1 MHKLKKNIATAVAL
15 AMVISGF
22 APTAQAYSISNNSNS
37 SIFSRIKSMLG
48 VNLIKISRLK
58 FAKTDGSNLNE
69 TELILNSGESV
80 RIKIFGEVT
89 GSLNSVK
96 DSDVKVKFEEINIE
110 GEITN
115 EIKLTPDKITKNKST
130 INENITNI
138 IADVKV
144 PNNDT
149 TEEKVYKISVSVD
162 GSDIYSYGNDGNLFV
177 KIPGKVSNNIKI
189 DNFYASE
196 GEKTEKTAYYN
207 FIAKGTDL
215 DKSKLS
221 LAIKNQEGLNV
232 TNEIFKINREKENE
246 LIGKDGNHRNLKL
259 QFPIDDLDE
268 GQSKKYTISLLSDG
282 KETGKSIEIIL
293 KKDTTTQVSLIK
305 SITPK
310 DGYMNYEGGTVK
322 YTLITDET
330 LKAEDILCRVKK
342 DNITSVGDL
351 KVTIKDTVD
360 LTKKEVSIEI
370 NKNQTSKDKVYSLEF
385 ADRTNNQ
392 YNVNATLTH
401 YGNTNLEPTID
412 DLEPTEIIDV
422 PASGTKEERTIKFNV
437 VASRVDVDKLGIK
450 VTSEDKEINIDEP
463 IIKADGARRKI
474 SLVIPENK
482 DSKEKIYKIKFSAD
496 KNAPNPV
503 YNEKLIL
510 KVTQK
515 AAETPKVMKVIEFN
529 APKADLPEKGG
540 TISVTAR
547 GENLESKKLS
557 LKVEKLLKDGQ
568 KEDVTEKV
576 VGSSVFV
583 GEEIITSPN
592 DMTMSASLKFPKV
605 SSKDKIDKYKVT
617 LIVDGKNEF
626 KTINITVSKYGT
638 LADTTDFGL
647 AGVYMDGPDKIILQS
662 EENLYEVIP
671 DSLKENISLKIVTD
685 KKEEKPEN
693 SKKESKDGFVK
704 LSDEDKVELKDNF
717 ITITLKN
724 PIDIEKLDVTQSKV
738 RIEKRVL
745 KNSKGLP
752 FGELEHIINKDV
764 PVVHEYEFISGEILD
779 SKGGEVAVKLNGI
792 NLVNPGETAEKEGNP
807 KATRVRVFKKENL
820 KGDIKYLDGVKVEG
834 EGKEQTIRFT
844 LPANKG
850 KRTES
855 YTVMIS
861 LNNGKTYSPE
871 VGVNMLDSRGTRIS
885 PSVLPEGKT
894 ASDATLAFASIQ
906 SYGTAG
912 GGTEAPDNTHTNT
925 PTNQESK
932 KTFVHLYGT
941 NLRKN
946 TTKVRI
952 IHKETGAVFVP
963 THEPAKDSGDRFIM
977 VGFDGTGII
986 GDGNHQQLEII
997 APRGYVGDNT
1007 WIYQF
1012 AIDGV
1017 NYDHEITVS
1026 ATVVDDKEDPGTR
1039 PVPAEAIRTLV
1050 VKYLTTDGKEVAK
1063 QEEHKVF
1070 KGQQFYSSDIAPKEI
1085 KGYKYLGV
1093 KEVKEAKA
1101 RLEEL
1106 NNKTSLTEAE
1116 KAEKAKLE
1124 NLFNNVVNQKFKE
1137 LEMTYT
1143 NKPGT
1148 EGVLTFLYED
1158 TTPSKPEK
1166 PEEKPEIPSVP
1177 SVPEKPQEEE
1187 KPEEKPGEGVKVEV
1201 VDKIAGETRYDT
1213 SLDISKKVYST
1224 SEKVYL
1230 VSGEKFPDALSSAAL
1245 AGKGDGPILLIN
1257 DKNVDKILSEINRLG
1272 AKEIVFVGGNSI
1284 SKANEDKIK
1293 KFAESKSSV
1302 VSAFAGENR
1311 YETAIK
1317 VAEETIAKRGNKG
1330 KVIIADG
1337 RNYPDA
1343 VSIAPYASK
1352 EGIPVILVNG
1362 NKVPSEVK
1370 AFLNKY
1376 KIKDAIFVGGTKA
1389 VGKDVEKL
1397 FKKVDRVAGADRYET
1412 SKKIADKFFAGS
1424 STVFMA
1430 SGESFADSLSVSYYA
1445 GMQTAPVL
1453 LTKANSLDNDTRDYL
1468 NANKDKNYIIIGG
1481 DKAVNPN
1488 LFK

>member
-22 APTAQAYSISNNSNS
+22 APTAQAYSISNNSNN
-37 SIFSRIKSMLG
+37 SIFSRIKSMLTIMG
-48 VNLIKISRLK
+48 DVYIANPIVPEIQS
-58 FAKTDGSNLNE
+58 TE
-69 TELILNSGESV
+69 TELGFNVMMISGIKNSKVGVQVKCDNKVVNISNLIVTGNEEKQTKVVKFNVPQNDTNKDKVYEVRFCIDKDKPDYENSPVAKVTHKAKKDNESIV
-80 RIKIFGEVT
+80 NKFVADSLELSELGGEVT
-89 GSLNSVK
+89 FSILGEKLNLSKYSLEIKNEFGRDITEQIFGMKKNEFEGTDEKNVLKVNFPKINLNGEDKIYTINLKSGDK
-96 DSDVKVKFEEINIE
+96 STGKYINLKFKKQDVKSLIKGVDPKKKDIDSKEQKVEFTLNVDEGIKNDEILTEVKCNALPSTIKPIIE
-110 GEITN
+110 GEGSTRHGSIEIPSNTDRTEKLYTVKFADSTNKNYAVMLTINQSIDKTVPMIQGVIAPESGTNITA
-115 EIKLTPDKITKNKST
+115 KGGKITFRVNAPNVAKDKLG
-130 INENITNI
+130 
-138 IADVKV
+138 VKV
-144 PNNDT
+144 
-149 TEEKVYKISVSVD
+149 SS
-162 GSDIYSYGNDGNLFV
+162 G
-177 KIPGKVSNNIKI
+177 
-189 DNFYASE
+189 
-196 GEKTEKTAYYN
+196 
-207 FIAKGTDL
+207 
-215 DKSKLS
+215 DK
-221 LAIKNQEGLNV
+221 EV
-232 TNEIFKINREKENE
+232 V
-246 LIGKDGNHRNLKL
+246 
-259 QFPIDDLDE
+259 IDDLDII
-268 GQSKKYTISLLSDG
+268 GDG
-282 KETGKSIEIIL
+282 NT
-293 KKDTTTQVSLIK
+293 
-305 SITPK
+305 
-310 DGYMNYEGGTVK
+310 
-322 YTLITDET
+322 
-330 LKAEDILCRVKK
+330 
-342 DNITSVGDL
+342 
-351 KVTIKDTVD
+351 
-360 LTKKEVSIEI
+360 KEVSMTLPKNSEQKQKTYKIEFCI
-370 NKNQTSKDKVYSLEF
+370 DKSNPIYEGNPVLVITQDAAEVPKEIKITSFEATKANLPKEGGQTS
-385 ADRTNNQ
+385 
-392 YNVNATLTH
+392 
-401 YGNTNLEPTID
+401 
-412 DLEPTEIIDV
+412 
-422 PASGTKEERTIKFNV
+422 
-437 VASRVDVDKLGIK
+437 
-450 VTSEDKEINIDEP
+450 
-463 IIKADGARRKI
+463 
-474 SLVIPENK
+474 
-482 DSKEKIYKIKFSAD
+482 FSV
-496 KNAPNPV
+496 K
-503 YNEKLIL
+503 
-510 KVTQK
+510 
-515 AAETPKVMKVIEFN
+515 
-529 APKADLPEKGG
+529 
-540 TISVTAR
+540 
-547 GENLESKKLS
+547 GENLIEERLS
-557 LKVEKLLKDGQ
+557 LKVEKILDNGS
-568 KEDVTEKV
+568 KEDVTSKIDGV
-576 VGSSVFV
+576 SDGFL
-583 GEEIITSPN
+583 GTGKL
-592 DMTMSASLKFPKV
+592 MTAYLTFPGIKN
-605 SSKDKIDKYKVT
+605 KDDIDKYEVSLLVDEEVRFIDKV
-617 LIVDGKNEF
+617 
-626 KTINITVSKYGT
+626 TVSKHGT
-638 LADTTDFGL
+638 LAETTPFGL
-647 AGVYMDGPDKIILQS
+647 AGVYMDGSNKIILQS
-662 EENLYEVIP
+662 EENMFEIMP
-671 DSLKENISLKIVTD
+671 NSLKENISLKIVTD
-685 KKEEKPEN
+685 KKEEKPEA
-693 SKKESKDGFVK
+693 STKATKEGFVK

-717 ITITLKN
+717 IIITLKN
-724 PIDIEKLDVTQSKV
+724 PIDIENLDVSQSKV

-752 FGELEHIINKDV
+752 FGELEHIINKDI
-764 PVVHEYEFISGEILD
+764 PVVHEYEFINGEILD
-779 SKGGEVAVKLNGI
+779 SKGGEVAVKLKGI
-792 NLVNPGETAEKEGNP
+792 NLVNPEETAEKEGNP
-807 KATRVRVFKKENL
+807 RATRVRVFKKE
-820 KGDIKYLDGVKVEG
+820 KVQSEIKYLEGVKVEG
-834 EGKEQTIRFT
+834 EGKEQAIRFN

-861 LNNGKTYSPE
+861 LDNGKTYSPE

-894 ASDATLAFASIQ
+894 AKDPTLGFASIQ
-906 SYGTAG
+906 SYGTSG

-941 NLRKN
+941 NLRKD

-1017 NYDHEITVS
+1017 NYDREVTVS
-1026 ATVVDDKEDPGTR
+1026 ATVVDDKEDGGTR
-1039 PVPAEAIRTLV
+1039 PDPKEAIRTLV
-1050 VKYLTTDGKEVAK
+1050 VKYLTADGKEVAK

-1093 KEVKEAKA
+1093 KEVKEAKS
-1101 RLEEL
+1101 RLEAL

-1116 KAEKAKLE
+1116 KAEKTKLE

-1143 NKPGT
+1143 NKPGA

-1158 TTPSKPEK
+1158 TTPSKPVE
-1166 PEEKPEIPSVP
+1166 PSIPSVP

-1213 SLDISKKVYST
+1213 SLDISKKVYSS

-1257 DKNVDKILSEINRLG
+1257 DNNIDKILSEINRLG

-1284 SKANEDKIK
+1284 SKANEEKVK
-1293 KFAESKSSV
+1293 EFAESKSSV

-1362 NKVPSEVK
+1362 NNVPKEVK
-1370 AFLNKY
+1370 DFLNKY
-1376 KIKDAIFVGGTKA
+1376 KIKDVIVVGGTNA

-1397 FKKVDRVAGADRYET
+1397 FKKVDRVAGEDRYET
-1412 SKKIADKFFAGS
+1412 SKKIADKFFADS

-1445 GMQTAPVL
+1445 GMQTAPVV

>member
-22 APTAQAYSISNNSNS
+22 APTAEAYSISNNSNN
-37 SIFSRIKSMLG
+37 SIFSRIL
-48 VNLIKISRLK
+48 NLIGNSQISIGTVRFIKKGINGEDSLSSNPLELKADEKAVRVRLLTYGGDLSNITQNDVEIQLKDTASEEVKNVKITKMEKNSKNIDLDLEIPENTKFEAIKYEIKFRLGKDGAYSDALFINQEAKVPTEAIINSFSSEKKEITDTEAEYSFSAKGINLEKSKLSLQIKDKDGKDVTDEIFKYNKKDNDLSGAPQNATVKSIRVK
-58 FAKTDGSNLNE
+58 FPIDDLSEGDAKKYTVLLKKDNAETNKSVVLNIEKPKVTSLIKNVNTKTPNIPSKGASSEEQTVKFTLTVDSKLSNENIAWKTNCNGIVTSDLKVSLDEGTGE
-69 TELILNSGESV
+69 T
-80 RIKIFGEVT
+80 RT
-89 GSLNSVK
+89 GSIVVPANK
-96 DSDVKVKFEEINIE
+96 RANDKKYTIE
-110 GEITN
+110 FADKTYNNYNTVLTITQFGDPTIKAAIQAVEPN
-115 EIKLTPDKITKNKST
+115 EIKDIPVEGQKISFNVMTKGVKK
-130 INENITNI
+130 
-138 IADVKV
+138 DDLGVKV
-144 PNNDT
+144 TSNGEKVDIKDIVITGEKASKTVTMTIPENKET
-149 TEEKVYKISVSVD
+149 KEKVYKVEFCVD
-162 GSDIYSYGNDGNLFV
+162 KAKEEYEGNPYLTV
-177 KIPGKVSNNIKI
+177 TQK
-189 DNFYASE
+189 ASE
-196 GEKTEKTAYYN
+196 APKELKVTSFEAIKADLPKEGGTTTVTATGEN
-207 FIAKGTDL
+207 L

-221 LAIKNQEGLNV
+221 L
-232 TNEIFKINREKENE
+232 
-246 LIGKDGNHRNLKL
+246 
-259 QFPIDDLDE
+259 
-268 GQSKKYTISLLSDG
+268 
-282 KETGKSIEIIL
+282 
-293 KKDTTTQVSLIK
+293 
-305 SITPK
+305 
-310 DGYMNYEGGTVK
+310 
-322 YTLITDET
+322 
-330 LKAEDILCRVKK
+330 
-342 DNITSVGDL
+342 
-351 KVTIKDTVD
+351 
-360 LTKKEVSIEI
+360 
-370 NKNQTSKDKVYSLEF
+370 
-385 ADRTNNQ
+385 
-392 YNVNATLTH
+392 
-401 YGNTNLEPTID
+401 
-412 DLEPTEIIDV
+412 
-422 PASGTKEERTIKFNV
+422 
-437 VASRVDVDKLGIK
+437 
-450 VTSEDKEINIDEP
+450 
-463 IIKADGARRKI
+463 
-474 SLVIPENK
+474 
-482 DSKEKIYKIKFSAD
+482 
-496 KNAPNPV
+496 
-503 YNEKLIL
+503 
-510 KVTQK
+510 
-515 AAETPKVMKVIEFN
+515 
-529 APKADLPEKGG
+529 
-540 TISVTAR
+540 
-547 GENLESKKLS
+547 
-557 LKVEKLLKDGQ
+557 KVEKILSSG
-568 KEDVTEKV
+568 KENVSDKIKGSFYGTE
-576 VGSSVFV
+576 
-583 GEEIITSPN
+583 
-592 DMTMSASLKFPKV
+592 DLMSANLTFP
-605 SSKDKIDKYKVT
+605 KIDKEDDIDKYEVSLLVNGVVKFT
-617 LIVDGKNEF
+617 DK
-626 KTINITVSKYGT
+626 ITVSKYGT
-638 LADTTDFGL
+638 LAETTDFGL
-647 AGVYMDGPDKIILQS
+647 AGVYMDGSNKIILQS
-662 EENLYEVIP
+662 EENMFEIMP
-671 DSLKENISLKIVTD
+671 NSLKENISLKIVTD
-685 KKEEKPEN
+685 KKSEKPEA
-693 SKKESKDGFVK
+693 STKSTKEGFVK

-717 ITITLKN
+717 IIITLKN
-724 PIDIEKLDVTQSKV
+724 HIDIENLDVSQSKV

-752 FGELEHIINKDV
+752 FGELEHIINKDI
-764 PVVHEYEFISGEILD
+764 PVVHEYEFINGEILD
-779 SKGGEVAVKLNGI
+779 SKGGEVAVKLKGI

-807 KATRVRVFKKENL
+807 RATRVKVFKKEKLNSAIQYL
-820 KGDIKYLDGVKVEG
+820 KDVKVEG
-834 EGKEQTIRFT
+834 SGNEQIIRFN

-861 LNNGKTYSPE
+861 LDNGKTYSPE

-894 ASDATLAFASIQ
+894 AKDPTLGFASIQ
-906 SYGTAG
+906 SYGTSG
-912 GGTEAPDNTHTNT
+912 GGEAPDNTHTNT

-941 NLRKN
+941 NLRKD

-997 APRGYVGDNT
+997 APRGYVGNNT

-1017 NYDHEITVS
+1017 NYDQEVTVS
-1026 ATVVDDKEDPGTR
+1026 ATVVDDKEDGGTR
-1039 PVPAEAIRTLV
+1039 PDPKEAIRTLV
-1050 VKYLTTDGKEVAK
+1050 VKYLTADGKEVAK

-1093 KEVKEAKA
+1093 KEVKEAKS
-1101 RLEEL
+1101 RLEAL

-1143 NKPGT
+1143 NKPGA

-1158 TTPSKPEK
+1158 TTPSKPVE
-1166 PEEKPEIPSVP
+1166 PSIPSVP

-1257 DKNVDKILSEINRLG
+1257 DNNIDKILSEINRLG

-1284 SKANEDKIK
+1284 SKANEEKVK
-1293 KFAESKSSV
+1293 EFAESKSSV

-1317 VAEETIAKRGNKG
+1317 VAEETIDKRGNKG

-1362 NKVPSEVK
+1362 NNVPKEVK
-1370 AFLNKY
+1370 DFLNKY
-1376 KIKDAIFVGGTKA
+1376 KIKDAIVVGGTNA

-1397 FKKVDRVAGADRYET
+1397 FKKVDRVAGEDRYET
-1412 SKKIADKFFAGS
+1412 SKKIADKFFADS

-1445 GMQTAPVL
+1445 GMQTAPVV

>member
-22 APTAQAYSISNNSNS
+22 APTAEAYSINNNSNN
-37 SIFSRIKSMLG
+37 SIFSRMMKALKANNAEISFVRFEDKSFGGTIPSTSTKVKISVFGSNMDTADLG
-48 VNLIKISRLK
+48 VQIESNGKVIDIPESNLEITDKKSTKLDLNLTIPENDSKDDRKCTIKFCTDKSNPVYSGETLTLNQEGKKGNEAVLTGFTSNKTTLTEAGGKVSFYVDGTNLDSGNYSLEIKNDSDRVVTEQLIPLNKNVFMGTKTKKVLTVNFPAVEFNNPSIKEKVYNVNLKSNGVSIGKNIKITFK
-58 FAKTDGSNLNE
+58 K
-69 TELILNSGESV
+69 
-80 RIKIFGEVT
+80 
-89 GSLNSVK
+89 
-96 DSDVKVKFEEINIE
+96 EEIN
-110 GEITN
+110 
-115 EIKLTPDKITKNKST
+115 
-130 INENITNI
+130 
-138 IADVKV
+138 
-144 PNNDT
+144 
-149 TEEKVYKISVSVD
+149 
-162 GSDIYSYGNDGNLFV
+162 
-177 KIPGKVSNNIKI
+177 
-189 DNFYASE
+189 
-196 GEKTEKTAYYN
+196 
-207 FIAKGTDL
+207 
-215 DKSKLS
+215 
-221 LAIKNQEGLNV
+221 
-232 TNEIFKINREKENE
+232 
-246 LIGKDGNHRNLKL
+246 
-259 QFPIDDLDE
+259 
-268 GQSKKYTISLLSDG
+268 
-282 KETGKSIEIIL
+282 
-293 KKDTTTQVSLIK
+293 SLIK
-305 SITPK
+305 GVTPKEVAVESNAQTVEFTLKTDANIENKNIKFKVLCDGIFSPITPT
-310 DGYMNYEGGTVK
+310 MEG
-322 YTLITDET
+322 
-330 LKAEDILCRVKK
+330 
-342 DNITSVGDL
+342 VG
-351 KVTIKDTVD
+351 
-360 LTKKEVSIEI
+360 
-370 NKNQTSKDKVYSLEF
+370 
-385 ADRTNNQ
+385 
-392 YNVNATLTH
+392 
-401 YGNTNLEPTID
+401 
-412 DLEPTEIIDV
+412 
-422 PASGTKEERTIKFNV
+422 EERK
-437 VASRVDVDKLGIK
+437 G
-450 VTSEDKEINIDEP
+450 
-463 IIKADGARRKI
+463 KI
-474 SLVIPENK
+474 AIPENK
-482 DSKEKIYKIKFSAD
+482 STKEKVYTVQFADSTNMNFTDKIKLTINQKVNSSTSSIQNIIPPVDGTKIPKEGKKIEFRV
-496 KNAPNPV
+496 NAPNVSKDKLGVKVSSEEKELEIKGLNITGEGNIKTISMTLPE
-503 YNEKLIL
+503 NEEQKVKTYKIELCIDKNKPNYEGNPSLII
-510 KVTQK
+510 TQD
-515 AAETPKVMKVIEFN
+515 AAEAPKEIKISSFE
-529 APKADLPEKGG
+529 ATKADLPKDGG
-540 TISVTAR
+540 TTKITTK
-547 GENLESKKLS
+547 GENLNKKRLT
-557 LKVEKLLKDGQ
+557 LKVEKILSDNKKEDISDKIGGIKDGFFG
-568 KEDVTEKV
+568 TE
-576 VGSSVFV
+576 
-583 GEEIITSPN
+583 N
-592 DMTMSASLKFPKV
+592 LMSADLTFPKV
-605 SSKDKIDKYKVT
+605 DNINEIDRYEVSLLVNGAIKFTDEV
-617 LIVDGKNEF
+617 
-626 KTINITVSKYGT
+626 TVSKYGT

-647 AGVYMDGPDKIILQS
+647 AGVYMDGSNKIILQS
-662 EENLYEVIP
+662 EENMYEIMP
-671 DSLKENISLKIVTD
+671 NSLKENISLKIVTD
-685 KKEEKPEN
+685 KKEEKPEA
-693 SKKESKDGFVK
+693 STKATKEGFVK

-724 PIDIEKLDVTQSKV
+724 PIDIDNLDVSQSKV

-745 KNSKGLP
+745 KNSEGLP
-752 FGELEHIINKDV
+752 FGELEYRINKDI
-764 PVVHEYEFISGEILD
+764 PVVHEYEFVSGEILD
-779 SKGGEVAVKLNGI
+779 SKGGEVAVKLKGI

-807 KATRVRVFKKENL
+807 RATRVKVFKKEKLNSAIQYL
-820 KGDIKYLDGVKVEG
+820 KDVKVEG
-834 EGKEQTIRFT
+834 SGNEQIIRFN
-844 LPANKG
+844 LPANKS
-850 KRTES
+850 KRTKS
-855 YTVMIS
+855 YTVKIS
-861 LNNGKTYSPE
+861 LDNGKTYSPE

-894 ASDATLAFASIQ
+894 ANDPTLGFASIQ
-906 SYGTAG
+906 SYGTSG
-912 GGTEAPDNTHTNT
+912 GGEAPDNTHTNT

-941 NLRKN
+941 NLRKD

-1017 NYDHEITVS
+1017 NYDQEVTVS
-1026 ATVVDDKEDPGTR
+1026 ATVVDDKEDGGTR
-1039 PVPAEAIRTLV
+1039 PDPKEAIRTLV
-1050 VKYLTTDGKEVAK
+1050 VKYLTADGKEVAK

-1093 KEVKEAKA
+1093 KEVKEAKS
-1101 RLEEL
+1101 RLEAL

-1143 NKPGT
+1143 NKPGA

-1158 TTPSKPEK
+1158 ATPSKPVE
-1166 PEEKPEIPSVP
+1166 PSIPSVP

-1213 SLDISKKVYST
+1213 SVDISKKVYST

-1272 AKEIVFVGGNSI
+1272 AKEIVFIGGNSI

-1293 KFAESKSSV
+1293 AFAEEKTIV
-1302 VSAFAGENR
+1302 VSAIIGKNR

-1362 NKVPSEVK
+1362 NNVPKEVK
-1370 AFLNKY
+1370 DFLSKY
-1376 KIKDAIFVGGTKA
+1376 KIKDAIVVGGTNA

-1397 FKKVDRVAGADRYET
+1397 FKKVDRVAGEDRYKT
-1412 SKKIADKFFAGS
+1412 SKKIADKFFADS
-1424 STVFMA
+1424 STVFIA

-1445 GMQTAPVL
+1445 GKQTAPVI

-1481 DKAVNPN
+1481 DKAINPN

>member
-1 MHKLKKNIATAVAL
+1 MHKLKKNIATAVAI

-22 APTAQAYSISNNSNS
+22 APTAEAYSMSNNSNN
-37 SIFSRIKSMLG
+37 SIFSRIMSMLNVESSG
-48 VNLIKISRLK
+48 IRRIGFANQTGGNISGAEQSVK
-58 FAKTDGSNLNE
+58 
-69 TELILNSGESV
+69 SGDTL
-80 RIKIFGEVT
+80 RIKIFGS
-89 GSLNSVK
+89 GDSLNNVV
-96 DSDVKVKFEEINIE
+96 DSDVK
-110 GEITN
+110 
-115 EIKLTPDKITKNKST
+115 IKLIEVNLEGKPLNEVELTPEKLTKNKST
-130 INENITNI
+130 VGENIANI
-138 IADVKV
+138 IADIKV

-149 TEEKVYKISVSVD
+149 PDEKKYTIKACVNSNKTYSEGDNPISIKCAGKVSTDVEINKFEYSKGDTTSTTEEYNFKASGNRLDNAKLSLSIKKDNKDVTEEIFKLNSNKENILNGTDSFKNLKILFPTEDLSNGQSKIYTVSLLSNGQETGKTCTITIIKEEASEQVSLIKEITPKARYINYEGGTVTYTLMTDTTLKANDILYRINEDIEKKLNVKITDTEEENKKLVSIIVPKSETANDKLYNIEFADSTSKKYNTKATLTHYGNPTVSSILGVTEAEIKDIPAGGKSEERKISFDVMTAGVDANKMGVRVTSEGEEVTIDDISVSGEKAKKTVTMTIPENKELKEK
-162 GSDIYSYGNDGNLFV
+162 IYKIEFCIDKTVSKPVYNNKYFV
-177 KIPGKVSNNIKI
+177 TVTQK
-189 DNFYASE
+189 ASE
-196 GEKTEKTAYYN
+196 TPKELKVVSFEATKADLPKVGGTTTVTATGEN
-207 FIAKGTDL
+207 L

-221 LAIKNQEGLNV
+221 L
-232 TNEIFKINREKENE
+232 
-246 LIGKDGNHRNLKL
+246 
-259 QFPIDDLDE
+259 
-268 GQSKKYTISLLSDG
+268 
-282 KETGKSIEIIL
+282 
-293 KKDTTTQVSLIK
+293 
-305 SITPK
+305 
-310 DGYMNYEGGTVK
+310 
-322 YTLITDET
+322 
-330 LKAEDILCRVKK
+330 
-342 DNITSVGDL
+342 
-351 KVTIKDTVD
+351 
-360 LTKKEVSIEI
+360 
-370 NKNQTSKDKVYSLEF
+370 
-385 ADRTNNQ
+385 
-392 YNVNATLTH
+392 
-401 YGNTNLEPTID
+401 
-412 DLEPTEIIDV
+412 
-422 PASGTKEERTIKFNV
+422 
-437 VASRVDVDKLGIK
+437 
-450 VTSEDKEINIDEP
+450 
-463 IIKADGARRKI
+463 
-474 SLVIPENK
+474 
-482 DSKEKIYKIKFSAD
+482 
-496 KNAPNPV
+496 
-503 YNEKLIL
+503 
-510 KVTQK
+510 
-515 AAETPKVMKVIEFN
+515 
-529 APKADLPEKGG
+529 
-540 TISVTAR
+540 
-547 GENLESKKLS
+547 
-557 LKVEKLLKDGQ
+557 KVEKILSTG
-568 KEDVTEKV
+568 KEDVSDKIKGSFSGTE
-576 VGSSVFV
+576 SL
-583 GEEIITSPN
+583 
-592 DMTMSASLKFPKV
+592 MSANLTFPKIANE
-605 SSKDKIDKYKVT
+605 DDIDKYVVS
-617 LIVDGKNEF
+617 LLVDGKVKFTDNV
-626 KTINITVSKYGT
+626 TVSKYGT

-647 AGVYMDGPDKIILQS
+647 AGVYMDGSNKIILQS
-662 EENLYEVIP
+662 EENMYEIMP
-671 DSLKENISLKIVTD
+671 NSLKENISLKIVTD
-685 KKEEKPEN
+685 KKEEKPEA
-693 SKKESKDGFVK
+693 STKATKEGFVK

-724 PIDIEKLDVTQSKV
+724 PIDIDNLDVSQSKV

-745 KNSKGLP
+745 KNSEGLP
-752 FGELEHIINKDV
+752 FGELEYRINKDI
-764 PVVHEYEFISGEILD
+764 PVVHEYEFVSGEILD
-779 SKGGEVAVKLNGI
+779 SKGGEVAVKLKGI

-807 KATRVRVFKKENL
+807 RATRVKVFKKEKLNSAIQYL
-820 KGDIKYLDGVKVEG
+820 KDVKVEG
-834 EGKEQTIRFT
+834 SGNEQIIRFN
-844 LPANKG
+844 LPANKS

-861 LNNGKTYSPE
+861 LDNGKTYSPE

-894 ASDATLAFASIQ
+894 ASDPTLGFASIQ
-906 SYGTAG
+906 SYGTSG
-912 GGTEAPDNTHTNT
+912 GGEAPDNTHTNT

-941 NLRKN
+941 NLRKD

-1017 NYDHEITVS
+1017 NYDQEVTVS
-1026 ATVVDDKEDPGTR
+1026 ATVVDDKEDGGTR
-1039 PVPAEAIRTLV
+1039 PDPKEAIRTLV
-1050 VKYLTTDGKEVAK
+1050 VKYLTADGKEVAK

-1093 KEVKEAKA
+1093 KEVKEAKS
-1101 RLEEL
+1101 RLEAL

-1116 KAEKAKLE
+1116 KAEKTKLE

-1143 NKPGT
+1143 NKPGA

-1158 TTPSKPEK
+1158 TTPSKPVE
-1166 PEEKPEIPSVP
+1166 PSIPSVP

-1213 SLDISKKVYST
+1213 SLDISKKVYSS

-1257 DKNVDKILSEINRLG
+1257 DNNIDKILSEINRLG

-1284 SKANEDKIK
+1284 SKANEEKVK
-1293 KFAESKSSV
+1293 EFAESKSSV

-1362 NKVPSEVK
+1362 NNVPKEVK
-1370 AFLNKY
+1370 DFLNKY
-1376 KIKDAIFVGGTKA
+1376 KIKDAIVVGGTNA

-1397 FKKVDRVAGADRYET
+1397 FKKVDRVAGEDRYET
-1412 SKKIADKFFAGS
+1412 SKKIADKFFADS

-1445 GMQTAPVL
+1445 GMQTAPVV

>member
-15 AMVISGF
+15 AMVISVF
-22 APTAQAYSISNNSNS
+22 APTAQAYSISNNSNNNV
-37 SIFSRIKSMLG
+37 FSRILNLMGNSQISIGAVRFIKRGINGEDSFSSNPLELKADEKVVRVRLSTYGGDLSNITQNDIEIQLKDTVSEEVKNVKITKMEKKNKNIDLDLEIPENTKFEAIKYEIKFRLGKDGVYSDDLFINQEAKVPTEAIINSFNSEKKEITDTEAEYSFSAKGINLEKSKLSLQIKDKDG
-48 VNLIKISRLK
+48 KDVTDEIFKYNKKDNDLSGASQNATVKSIRVKFPIEDLSEGAAKKYTVLLKKDNAETNKSVILNIEKPKVTSLIKNVDTKTPNIPSKGTSSEEQTVKFTLTVDSKLSNENIVWKTKCNGIITSDLKVNLDEG
-58 FAKTDGSNLNE
+58 TGE
-69 TELILNSGESV
+69 T
-80 RIKIFGEVT
+80 RT
-89 GSLNSVK
+89 GSIIVPANKKANDRKYTIEFADKTYNNYNNVLEITQFGDPTVDYAIQAVIPNEIKDIPAEGEKINFSVMTTKSVK
-96 DSDVKVKFEEINIE
+96 KENLGIKVTSAGNKVDIKDIVIE
-110 GEITN
+110 GELAEKKVTMTIPENKETK
-115 EIKLTPDKITKNKST
+115 EKEYKVEFCVDKEKEDFEGNPYL
-130 INENITNI
+130 
-138 IADVKV
+138 KV
-144 PNNDT
+144 T
-149 TEEKVYKISVSVD
+149 QK
-162 GSDIYSYGNDGNLFV
+162 
-177 KIPGKVSNNIKI
+177 
-189 DNFYASE
+189 ASE
-196 GEKTEKTAYYN
+196 VPKELKVISFEAIKADLPKVGGTTTVTAIGEN
-207 FIAKGTDL
+207 L

-221 LAIKNQEGLNV
+221 LKVEKILSTGKEDVSDKIKGSFYGTESLMSANL
-232 TNEIFKINREKENE
+232 TFPKIANE
-246 LIGKDGNHRNLKL
+246 DD
-259 QFPIDDLDE
+259 ID
-268 GQSKKYTISLLSDG
+268 KYVISLLIDG
-282 KETGKSIEIIL
+282 A
-293 KKDTTTQVSLIK
+293 
-305 SITPK
+305 
-310 DGYMNYEGGTVK
+310 VK
-322 YTLITDET
+322 FTDE
-330 LKAEDILCRVKK
+330 V
-342 DNITSVGDL
+342 
-351 KVTIKDTVD
+351 
-360 LTKKEVSIEI
+360 
-370 NKNQTSKDKVYSLEF
+370 
-385 ADRTNNQ
+385 
-392 YNVNATLTH
+392 
-401 YGNTNLEPTID
+401 
-412 DLEPTEIIDV
+412 
-422 PASGTKEERTIKFNV
+422 
-437 VASRVDVDKLGIK
+437 
-450 VTSEDKEINIDEP
+450 
-463 IIKADGARRKI
+463 
-474 SLVIPENK
+474 
-482 DSKEKIYKIKFSAD
+482 
-496 KNAPNPV
+496 
-503 YNEKLIL
+503 
-510 KVTQK
+510 
-515 AAETPKVMKVIEFN
+515 
-529 APKADLPEKGG
+529 
-540 TISVTAR
+540 
-547 GENLESKKLS
+547 
-557 LKVEKLLKDGQ
+557 
-568 KEDVTEKV
+568 
-576 VGSSVFV
+576 
-583 GEEIITSPN
+583 
-592 DMTMSASLKFPKV
+592 
-605 SSKDKIDKYKVT
+605 
-617 LIVDGKNEF
+617 
-626 KTINITVSKYGT
+626 TVSKYGT
-638 LADTTDFGL
+638 LEDTTDFGL
-647 AGVYMDGPDKIILQS
+647 AGVYMDGSNKIILQS
-662 EENLYEVIP
+662 EENMFEIMP
-671 DSLKENISLKIVTD
+671 NSLKENISLKIVTD
-685 KKEEKPEN
+685 KKSEKPEVGT
-693 SKKESKDGFVK
+693 KATKEGFVK

-717 ITITLKN
+717 IIITLKN
-724 PIDIEKLDVTQSKV
+724 PIDIKNLDVSQSKV

-752 FGELEHIINKDV
+752 FGELEHIINKDI
-764 PVVHEYEFISGEILD
+764 PVVHEYEFINGEILD
-779 SKGGEVAVKLNGI
+779 SKGGEVAVKLKGI

-807 KATRVRVFKKENL
+807 RATRVRVFKKE
-820 KGDIKYLDGVKVEG
+820 KVQSEIKYLEGVKVEG
-834 EGKEQTIRFT
+834 EGKEQTIRFN

-861 LNNGKTYSPE
+861 LDNGKTYSPE

-894 ASDATLAFASIQ
+894 AKDPTLGFASIQ
-906 SYGTAG
+906 SYGTSG

-941 NLRKN
+941 NLRKD

-1017 NYDHEITVS
+1017 NYDQEVTVS
-1026 ATVVDDKEDPGTR
+1026 ATVVDDKEDGGTR
-1039 PVPAEAIRTLV
+1039 PDPKEAIRTLV
-1050 VKYLTTDGKEVAK
+1050 VKYLTADGKEVAK

-1106 NNKTSLTEAE
+1106 NNKTSLTEEE
-1116 KAEKAKLE
+1116 KAEKVKLE

-1158 TTPSKPEK
+1158 TTPS
-1166 PEEKPEIPSVP
+1166 KPEIPSVP

-1257 DKNVDKILSEINRLG
+1257 DKNVDKILAEINRLG

-1302 VSAFAGENR
+1302 VSAFAGGNR

-1453 LTKANSLDNDTRDYL
+1453 LTKANSLDNDTRDFL